1 MSLSTNTKKILELF
15 NKMQKAITNFDVLNF
30 PHEYIAYEI
39 YKIHIEALMIY
50 IEDDIKAKLSLALF
64 RQLFENA
71 NDFNEYS
78 DKKAEYIELLID
90 QLNAK
95 GTDDEEDVE
104 IELESKIIT
113 MLFNIRNEDDKM
125 LVKSLFIK
133 LQKKLK
139 IKTELYYLLL
149 ILLEETGLNLHI
161 LIDYLPQILKEKYP
175 DSIFDF
181 SEVLETGMKFGEFT
195 HIFLSAID
203 SEENYDYAIFQFNKE
218 KKTILISHK
227 SIDEIS
233 NIILSASSE
242 KKNTHKKK
250 SIKEKTEK
258 KIIDKET
265 KETKNDNKQK
275 LENNNEKVSEEKAGE
290 NIQYLNE
297 KEKDKINDT
306 KSIDIHNKEKKDE
319 IQNISMEGMRKIIK
333 NNQISNAKNQE
344 KIEKLE
350 NDNKKLMESIEK
362 LMDEIEQLKDETKQ
376 LRNNNKQM
384 NNDIKQLNKKIQDIN
399 CSLSNKI
406 MQNKKKLTLL
416 EFDIKTIGLRDAYK
430 PLIDLLIFIMNLDVH
445 GNIEAKIASISK
457 VIQNLNNKNVEKIKK
472 LLKDTSDLIT
482 HANNKAYYIKF
493 DEDIIKQL
501 IFNLSKFSGNKE
513 YLSLIDILKNMKI
526 ENELELLVK
535 NRFEKFTKSKE
546 DFIKNQIKIKEAIQN
561 NHLIS
566 NGNNG
571 NGFATLINS

>member
-1 MSLSTNTKKILELF
+1 M
-15 NKMQKAITNFDVLNF
+15 
-30 PHEYIAYEI
+30 
-39 YKIHIEALMIY
+39 
-50 IEDDIKAKLSLALF
+50 
-64 RQLFENA
+64 
-71 NDFNEYS
+71 
-78 DKKAEYIELLID
+78 
-90 QLNAK
+90 
-95 GTDDEEDVE
+95 
-104 IELESKIIT
+104 
-113 MLFNIRNEDDKM
+113 
-125 LVKSLFIK
+125 
-133 LQKKLK
+133 
-139 IKTELYYLLL
+139 
-149 ILLEETGLNLHI
+149 
-161 LIDYLPQILKEKYP
+161 
-175 DSIFDF
+175 
-181 SEVLETGMKFGEFT
+181 
-195 HIFLSAID
+195 
-203 SEENYDYAIFQFNKE
+203 
-218 KKTILISHK
+218 
-227 SIDEIS
+227 
-233 NIILSASSE
+233 
-242 KKNTHKKK
+242 
-250 SIKEKTEK
+250 
-258 KIIDKET
+258 
-265 KETKNDNKQK
+265 
-275 LENNNEKVSEEKAGE
+275 
-290 NIQYLNE
+290 
-297 KEKDKINDT
+297 
-306 KSIDIHNKEKKDE
+306 
-319 IQNISMEGMRKIIK
+319 
-333 NNQISNAKNQE
+333 
-344 KIEKLE
+344 E
-350 NDNKKLMESIEK
+350 NDNQKLMESIEK